1 MAVRA
6 LQRPPVI
13 EVTQAPPVPPPAME
27 AAPAPNGH
35 APTGAVPAAAGGSGK
50 PIVMPELRYFV
61 FLVVVLAVGFA
72 GALILDDGTRVW
84 APGPEVSA
92 FALIFVMTT
101 AIERVIEIFSPFV
114 GGTVADDEKKP
125 EGAELS
131 GRVGKQAV
139 VAARDKALAE
149 ALGAPTVAAAKTV
162 AWHDELLAQ
171 IRANKSTLWA
181 AGAAL
186 GMLAAGTMGILLLHY
201 LKVPSVSREVDI
213 LVTGLVIGGGSKALH
228 ELVANVR
235 AGKEAKEEAA
245 GG

>member
-1 MAVRA
+1 MVGRARADRGRSTTTRRCPPMAVRA

-13 EVTQAPPVPPPAME
+13 EVMEAAPVRPPAME

-35 APTGAVPAAAGGSGK
+35 APTGAIPAAAGGSGK

-61 FLVVVLAVGFA
+61 FLVGVMAVGFA
-72 GALILDDGTRVW
+72 GALLLDDGTRVW

-114 GGTVADDEKKP
+114 GGTAAEEEKRP
-125 EGAELS
+125 DGAELS

-149 ALGAPTVAAAKTV
+149 ALTAPSVAAAQRV

-181 AGAAL
+181 VGAAL
-186 GMLAAGTMGILLLHY
+186 GMLAAGTMGILLL
-201 LKVPSVSREVDI
+201 
-213 LVTGLVIGGGSKALH
+213 
-228 ELVANVR
+228 
-235 AGKEAKEEAA
+235 
-245 GG
+245 